1 MKHTSHT
8 RAVRFLSGQFYF
20 FSIFIFI
27 NAFNFQHNPPRGWY
41 QQFLPDLG
49 GANIL
54 EINFLDSL
62 NGYAKTGANTL
73 GVSYLLKT
81 STGGDNWTI
90 ARLDSH
96 SGSSAQMKF
105 LNKDSGVIVVNL
117 TEPFASDL
125 FRTTDGGN
133 SWDSLS
139 RPVTFFEFQGIS
151 VVSINEIWAV
161 DDSPFSGAVWRSLDG
176 GQSWERMLAPLV
188 TNNPDRI
195 YMVNSEIGFVSDG
208 NDIHSYLK
216 KTTDGGVSWNI
227 VSNGKGW
234 YDIYFRDSLNGWKA
248 FEYDMLKTTNGGSSW
263 NTIHRRTSGVIG
275 KSPFTGITQFSYIN
289 TNYIWGVSYNG
300 DIVYLNGSVRGV
312 LIKTMG
318 SENLWGFQIPDTSFR
333 IRSFGL
339 IDFPDSLRGS
349 SFGLNFGFP
358 GSMIHTVTGGDSI
371 TNPIMNISNSAE
383 LTEKGFELQQNY
395 PNPFNSSTT
404 IQLMLVNPSNIE
416 LNVYD
421 VTGKLIT
428 VIAKMRHQSGTL
440 RFNFDASGLPSG
452 SYIYSVKIDGKLAAS
467 RKMILLK

>member
-1 MKHTSHT
+1 MKHTSYT
-8 RAVRFLSGQFYF
+8 RAVRLLSSLFYF

-62 NGYAKTGANTL
+62 YGYAKTGANTL

-81 STGGDNWTI
+81 STGGDNWSI

-105 LNKDSGVIVVNL
+105 LNKDSGVIVVYL
-117 TEPFASDL
+117 TDPFGSFL
-125 FRTTDGGN
+125 WRTTNSGQ

-151 VVSINEIWAV
+151 VVSMNEIWAV

-176 GQSWERMLAPLV
+176 GQSWERMLAPLLD
-188 TNNPDRI
+188 NNPDRI
-195 YMVNSEIGFVSDG
+195 YMVNSRFGYISNG
-208 NDIHSYLK
+208 NDINSYVK
-216 KTTDGGVSWNI
+216 KTTDGGFNWN
-227 VSNGKGW
+227 VMPGGKGW
-234 YDIYFRDSLNGWKA
+234 DDVFFKDSLNGWKA
-248 FEYDMLKTTNGGSSW
+248 FGWDILKTTDGGLDW
-263 NTIHRRTSGVIG
+263 DTILLSRPFVIG
-275 KSPFTGITQFSYIN
+275 VSPQTQVTKFAIVN
-289 TNYIWGVSYNG
+289 DTLIWGVGSGAYIFPNLQARAVLMKSVNG
-300 DIVYLNGSVRGV
+300 VSG
-312 LIKTMG
+312 
-318 SENLWGFQIPDTSFR
+318 WGFQIPDTAWRTGALNLVCFINQNNGWSLSSSNR
-333 IRSFGL
+333 QFG
-339 IDFPDSLRGS
+339 
-349 SFGLNFGFP
+349 
-358 GSMIHTVTGGDSI
+358 IHSVTGGDSV
-371 TNPIMNISNSAE
+371 TNPILSIDHSFD